1 MSGHSKWANIK
12 HKKAASDKKK
22 GRIFSRLAKEIML
35 AVRNGGTDANA
46 NTRLRT
52 ALTAARTSNMP
63 KDNVERAIKK
73 GSGEMEGV
81 NFEEITYEGY
91 GAGGVAILVECMTD
105 NRNRTAGE
113 IRMLFDRGGGALA
126 GSGAVSW
133 QFKRK
138 AHVVVTGENADEN
151 KLMDIVLD
159 AGADDI
165 QVDGDIAEIWGAP
178 DALEGITKALENA
191 KIPFSEAGV
200 VQRPD
205 NVVAVKDVHVA
216 QQVMRLVEKL
226 EDHDDIQSVH
236 SNLEVAEE
244 IAGELEKL
252 MG

>member
-1 MSGHSKWANIK
+1 
-12 HKKAASDKKK
+12 
-22 GRIFSRLAKEIML
+22 
-35 AVRNGGTDANA
+35 
-46 NTRLRT
+46 
-52 ALTAARTSNMP
+52 
-63 KDNVERAIKK
+63 
-73 GSGEMEGV
+73 
-81 NFEEITYEGY
+81 
-91 GAGGVAILVECMTD
+91 
-105 NRNRTAGE
+105 
-113 IRMLFDRGGGALA
+113 
-126 GSGAVSW
+126 
-133 QFKRK
+133 
-138 AHVVVTGENADEN
+138 
-151 KLMDIVLD
+151 MDIVLD